1 MAKIIA
7 DSSSDLVTNKE
18 MNFESIP
25 LLIYTDEDQ
34 FLDDGSINIED
45 MLTKLES
52 YVGRSYTS
60 CPGVDSWLKAFG
72 DEEEIYIVT
81 ITSGLSGTYNSA
93 LIAKETYLEDHP
105 NAKIEVFDSL
115 STGPEMRMAVEKI
128 IELKNEGA
136 TFEKVCETV
145 HKYLDDVKLLFVLNS
160 IRNLAQNGRVNKL
173 VASTIGVLGI
183 SIFGI
188 ASEQGKIKPIGKA
201 RGDKKIVSNLMS
213 ELETIGYKGGKV
225 HICNVQNENLAE
237 LIDRA
242 IKDKYDTAQ
251 IKIYPAGGLC
261 SYYAERKGV
270 IIGIET

>member
-18 MNFESIP
+18 MNFESIR

-201 RGDKKIVSNLMS
+201 RGDKKIVSNLMN